1 MPERKRDQRQYDLVQ
16 QYLPGLIL
24 NTILK
29 IVNDLDEP
37 YVVHLGLGGMTAYL
51 PKAMAAVCILME
63 AEHKTYRKMVG
74 YLRNNR
80 DTVVKIGLRKI
91 PSKSTIARTYE
102 RISDRYLM
110 EVHCRITAEI
120 TAGSV
125 AGDSTGY
132 SDSRFVRWYDVR
144 TDSVKTKKGWVKLHS
159 IVDIRSRVVLDYLVT
174 DRNVADITALR
185 AMLARFQ
192 GGAGNFC
199 LDSAYLARGVCNT
212 ISGLGMAPRIKP
224 KSNTI
229 HNAFGS
235 QSWREMVDLSVQDSD
250 TFKSEYHQRSIIE
263 AVFGAIKKMYGND
276 TRCHKPENQRRE
288 IAIRIL
294 CYNIELVARSQVKDG
309 RLTPKLIASITA

>member
-1 MPERKRDQRQYDLVQ
+1 
-16 QYLPGLIL
+16 
-24 NTILK
+24 
-29 IVNDLDEP
+29 
-37 YVVHLGLGGMTAYL
+37 MTAYL